1 MNAFDI
7 IDRETI
13 GLGYRRDAIRRD
25 YVYSDL
31 WGAAATVRTVPF
43 AAFTQTPPSYRSA
56 AFAAVTAD
64 NRDESSVVGEHK
76 ALGAPIILLIAGS
89 EVSVWQIH
97 ASKTPELKARTG
109 LDALPRYFA
118 ENKATWAP
126 DAIHRAK
133 SIGQIEPQFQLDF
146 VDVGLITAIEG
157 EVHAKLDRLLH
168 EALDSSMNAN
178 DTDIGARAL
187 FRGVF
192 RLLAAKI
199 LIDRGHPSA
208 SAWADYSVEM
218 VLKSI
223 GQYYQLD
230 TSGNDDP
237 WPGSARLAEAWT
249 TLRSGLNV
257 ANVSA
262 DDLAYVYENTL
273 VTPQARRDFG
283 THSTPRHVAEYIVR
297 RLRLWE
303 HGTQLPRVFEPF
315 AGAGVFL
322 VSALRHM
329 RDGLPHDWTDQQR
342 HDVLVNHI
350 RGSEIDPFACEVA
363 KLSLILADYP
373 NANGWMIE
381 EADLLQNGALA
392 SRVEGANV
400 ILCNPPFES
409 LDGTQRTI
417 YTDAAEINA
426 NKAVFA
432 LETAL
437 RAKPDSLGFVVPR
450 ALLVDRRYR
459 AQRAAIERQFRDV
472 ELVSLPDGIFNV
484 SQAETALLI
493 ARGKPAER
501 GAQVVRASEVDDR
514 DRRSFAQTGMP
525 SRSRE
530 ITRQWSPSIE
540 GNLWVPPLATIWQHL
555 SELPTLGSFVEGHWG
570 LRWNDGNQAAH
581 FSDTP
586 VADWKLGVFAAQDH
600 RQFRVGKIGWLD
612 VDPSTIYGAANL
624 PWDRPKILCN
634 AIRLSR
640 RYWRLAAAVD
650 RTGLLASQQ
659 FVGFWQRPGSE
670 DVDLDALAAVINSPV
685 INAFVSDYSFDKRF
699 RIKTILNAPIPSTLS
714 PKLGELARQYSALA
728 ANQAESPELT
738 KLLMNIDAEVL
749 AAYDLSPRF
758 ERILL
763 AAFEGSDRPVTHNW
777 LGWGLDAE
785 GPAFGLGEHLRGLPE
800 SARGDWLG
808 RKMRPVSSEE
818 GALVAPYLP

>member
-13 GLGYRRDAIRRD
+13 SLGYRRDAIRRN
-25 YVYSDL
+25 YAYSDL
-31 WGAAATVRTVPF
+31 WGPAATVRTVPF

-56 AFAAVTAD
+56 AFAAITAD
-64 NRDESSVVGEHK
+64 DRDEASVVGEHK
-76 ALGAPIILLIAGS
+76 ALGAPIILLIAGND
-89 EVSVWQIH
+89 VSVWQIH
-97 ASKTPELKARTG
+97 ASKTPELKARAG
-109 LDALPRYFA
+109 LEALPRYFA
-118 ENKATWAP
+118 DNKACWAP

-146 VDVGLITAIEG
+146 VDTGLITAIEG

-168 EALDSSMNAN
+168 EALDSSMKAS
-178 DTDIGARAL
+178 DTDTGARAL

-218 VLKSI
+218 VLNSI

-230 TSGNDDP
+230 TAGSDDP

-303 HGTQLPRVFEPF
+303 HGTQLPKVFEPF

-342 HDVLVNHI
+342 HDILVKHI

-409 LDGTQRTI
+409 LDANQRAI

-437 RAKPDSLGFVVPR
+437 RAKPDALGFVVPR

-459 AQRAAIERQFRDV
+459 TQRAAIERQFRDV
-472 ELVSLPDGIFNV
+472 ELVSLPDGVFNV

-501 GAQVVRASEVDDR
+501 SAQVVRASEVDDR
-514 DRRSFAQTGMP
+514 DRRSFVQTGMP
-525 SRSRE
+525 SRTRE
-530 ITRQWSPSIE
+530 IVRQWLPSSE
-540 GNLWVPPLATIWQHL
+540 GNLWVPPLAAIWQHL
-555 SELPTLGSFVEGHWG
+555 SELPTLGQLVEGHWG
-570 LRWNDGNQAAH
+570 IRWNDGNQSSHCSASH
-581 FSDTP
+581 LP
-586 VADWKLGVFAAQDH
+586 DWKRGVFTAQDH
-600 RQFRVGKIGWLD
+600 RQFRLGESGWLD
-612 VDPSTIYGAANL
+612 VDPRTIYGAANL
-624 PWDRPKILCN
+624 PWDQPKILCN

-650 RTGLLASQQ
+650 RTGLVASQQ
-659 FVGFWQRPGSE
+659 FIGLWQRPDAG

-685 INAFVSDYSFDKRF
+685 FNAFVSDYSFDKRF
-699 RIKTILNAPIPSTLS
+699 RIKTILNARIPTIL
-714 PKLGELARQYSALA
+714 PPRLGDLAREYSAHAASGAQSSELAKQ
-728 ANQAESPELT
+728 
-738 KLLMNIDAEVL
+738 LMNIDAEIL
-749 AAYDLSPRF
+749 AAYDLPPRL
-758 ERILL
+758 ERMLL
-763 AAFEGSDRPVTHNW
+763 AAFDGSERPVAHGW
-777 LGWGLDAE
+777 SGWGLDAS
-785 GPAFGLGEHLRGLPE
+785 GPAFSLGEHLRGLPE
-800 SARGDWLG
+800 SAGGGWLG
-808 RKMRPVSSEE
+808 RKMQPVSNEE

>member
-1 MNAFDI
+1 MNALEI

-25 YVYSDL
+25 YAYSDL
-31 WGAAATVRTVPF
+31 WGSTASVRTVPF

-56 AFAAVTAD
+56 AFAAVNAD
-64 NRDESSVVGEHK
+64 QRDEAVVVGEHR
-76 ALGAPIILLIAGS
+76 ALGAPIILLIAGND
-89 EVSVWQIH
+89 VSVWQIF
-97 ASKTPELKARTG
+97 ASRPPELKARAG

-118 ENKATWAP
+118 DNKTTWAP

-133 SIGQIEPQFQLDF
+133 SIGRIEPRFQLDF

-168 EALDSSMNAN
+168 EALGNSMEASDG
-178 DTDIGARAL
+178 DTSARAL

-208 SAWADYSVEM
+208 SAWADYDVGK
-218 VLKSI
+218 VLRSI

-230 TSGNDDP
+230 SAGLAQP
-237 WPGSARLAEAWT
+237 WPDSAKLADAWT

-283 THSTPRHVAEYIVR
+283 THSTPRHVAEYIVS

-303 HGTQLPRVFEPF
+303 HGADLPKVYEPF

-342 HDVLVNHI
+342 HDVLVQHI
-350 RGSEIDPFACEVA
+350 KGSEIDPFACEVA

-373 NANGWMIE
+373 NANGWMID
-381 EADLLQNGALA
+381 EADLLKDNAL
-392 SRVEGANV
+392 STKLEGADV

-409 LDGTQRTI
+409 LTGAQQEAYPVATSI
-417 YTDAAEINA
+417 SA

-432 LETAL
+432 LESAL
-437 RAKPDSLGFVVPR
+437 RAKPTSIGFVVPR

-459 AQRAAIERQFRDV
+459 EQRKAIERQFQEV
-472 ELVSLPDGIFNV
+472 ELVSLPDGVFNV

-493 ARGKPAER
+493 ARGRAAER
-501 GAQVVRASEVDDR
+501 SAQVIRASEVDDC

-525 SRSRE
+525 SRTRE
-530 ITRQWSPSIE
+530 AVQNWSASGD
-540 GNLWVPPLATIWQHL
+540 GNLWMPPLSAVWQHL
-555 SELPTLGSFVEGHWG
+555 NLLPKLGDLVEGHWG
-570 LRWNDGNQAAH
+570 IRWNDGNQASH
-581 FSDTP
+581 FSKVP
-586 VADWKLGVFAAQDH
+586 APDWKPGLFSAQDH
-600 RQFRVGKIGWLD
+600 RQLRFGQSGWLD
-612 VDPSTIYGAANL
+612 VDPDTVYGAGNL
-624 PWDRPKILCN
+624 PWDEPKILCN
-634 AIRLSR
+634 AVRLSR

-650 RTGLLASQQ
+650 RSGLLASQQ
-659 FVGFWQRPGSE
+659 FVGLWERG
-670 DVDLDALAAVINSPV
+670 DTHDLDLDALAAVINGPV
-685 INAFVSDYSFDKRF
+685 ANAFVADYSFDKRF
-699 RIKTILNAPIPSTLS
+699 RIKTILSAPIPAVL
-714 PKLGELARQYSALA
+714 PPRLGDLAREYAAMVRGHDAPHWLA
-728 ANQAESPELT
+728 D
-738 KLLMNIDAEVL
+738 LLIEIDAEVL
-749 AAYDLSPRF
+749 AAYDLPPRL
-758 ERILL
+758 ERMLL
-763 AAFEGSDRPVTHNW
+763 TAFTGSERPVAHDW
-777 LGWGLDAE
+777 SGWGIDWT
-785 GPAFGLGEHLRGLPE
+785 GPAFSLAEHLRGVPKQ
-800 SARGDWLG
+800 ARDGWVKQKLS
-808 RKMRPVSSEE
+808 PVSKEE
-818 GALVAPYLP
+818 GALVAPFLP